1 MTSGISK
8 SFCSSRIDHFISI
21 FEDFEMA
28 PDCSFDEDFI
38 PYLTGHNVFNSPGI
52 KQRLKS
58 SCVRNKTA
66 TLFTI
71 DT

>member
-1 MTSGISK
+1 
-8 SFCSSRIDHFISI
+8 
-21 FEDFEMA
+21 MA

-52 KQRLKS
+52 KHRSKS
-58 SCVRNKTA
+58 TCVRNKTA

-71 DT
+71 DAYKNATIFTIDTYMSATLLIHFH